1 MFRYLNRLARYGSPG
16 GKRLM
21 CFQCVATARRKL
33 ILLPSRPAASRPL
46 IAFPLRERRPDPRTA
61 AAIKRPCFENGGQ
74 PISELAG
81 QGLLSDRA
89 KTVEEVRRGWG
100 NRFLANDSSRL
111 LEPIL

>member
-1 MFRYLNRLARYGSPG
+1 MFPMRGNGEEE
-16 GKRLM
+16 
-21 CFQCVATARRKL
+21 
-33 ILLPSRPAASRPL
+33 INPSSFSPAASRPL

-74 PISELAG
+74 PILELAG